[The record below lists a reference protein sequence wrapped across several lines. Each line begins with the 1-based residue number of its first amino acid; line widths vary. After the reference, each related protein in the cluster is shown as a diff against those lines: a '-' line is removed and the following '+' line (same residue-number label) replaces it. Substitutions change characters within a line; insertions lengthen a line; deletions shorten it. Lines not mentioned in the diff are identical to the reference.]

1 MLNNIKIGTRIV
13 ILSIIFLIS
22 LSLMGITSIYYN
34 NNSHKE
40 LENISNKILKSVELL
55 NDMRAQARANEADL
69 VFIIQYSED
78 INKQQPFIDDIN
90 TRSKKLDT
98 DLLEYKSLGDMDQY
112 EEEQLNIYVTNQ
124 KQFREVRN
132 KIIELSK
139 SGDSKQAFE
148 LLAANTSVLDSYQQ
162 ALIDLSKYNV
172 KQGDDAK
179 VQYENN
185 NKNSKGRIISI
196 FVSALVIGSLGAF
209 LIAKSIINPLEKI
222 TTLIVETS
230 RFNLVYD
237 KSFEYLYKYK
247 DEVGIM
253 AVSVFN
259 MRRALREMNEKI
271 LNIAKSLSNNSEELT
286 ASTEEY
292 SKSINQV
299 ATAINEIAE
308 GNSTNAEMVTS
319 TNEKILSIATTI
331 HEANTL
337 TSATVESTGKSLE
350 TIEYGR
356 EAVEFAKKK
365 TEESM
370 EVSKRVGGSFNNLS
384 ESIKKIGGFVDI
396 INSIAEQTNLLAL
409 NAAIEAARAGETGK
423 GFAVV
428 SEEIR
433 KLAEGSASAAKE
445 ITTIVKETI
454 EESDTVVK
462 NMDVAR
468 VAAES
473 QSNAIE
479 NTRQAFEKIKIVVNN
494 ITEKTKNIAMIFN
507 NIDSISKEIAN
518 QTQDMAAVAEQAAA
532 GAEEISASSEEQ
544 FSAIE
549 TIASAAKDLSIMANR
564 LNQEISF
571 IKVK

>member
-13 ILSIIFLIS
+13 ILSVIFLIS

-40 LENISNKILKSVELL
+40 LENISDKILKSIELI

-69 VFIIQYSED
+69 VFIIEYSGD
-78 INKQQPFIDDIN
+78 INKQQSFIDDIN
-90 TRSKKLDT
+90 IRAKKLDAN
-98 DLLEYKSLGDMDQY
+98 LAEYRSLGEISEY
-112 EEEQLNIYVTNQ
+112 EEEQLNIYITNQ

-132 KIIELSK
+132 KIIELAK
-139 SGDSKQAFE
+139 DGNSKQAFE
-148 LLAANTSVLDSYQQ
+148 LLTANTPVLDSYQQ

-172 KQGDDAK
+172 KQGEDAK

-185 NKNSKGRIISI
+185 NKNSKVRIISI
-196 FVSALVIGSLGAF
+196 FISTLIIGSLGAF
-209 LIAKSIINPLEKI
+209 LIARSIISPIKKI
-222 TTLIVETS
+222 TDLIVETS

-247 DEVGIM
+247 DEVGVM
-253 AVSVFN
+253 AVSVFD

-271 LNIAKSLSNNSEELT
+271 LNIAKNLSNNSEELT

-319 TNEKILSIATTI
+319 ANEKILSIATTI

-337 TSATVESTGKSLE
+337 TNANVQSTDKSLE
-350 TIEYGR
+350 TIEYGKK
-356 EAVEFAKKK
+356 AVEFAKQK
-365 TEESM
+365 TEESV
-370 EVSKRVGGSFNNLS
+370 EVSKKVGGAFNNLS
-384 ESIKKIGGFVDI
+384 ESIKKIGGFVQI
-396 INSIAEQTNLLAL
+396 INNIAEQTNLLAL

-445 ITTIVKETI
+445 ITAIVKETV
-454 EESDTVVK
+454 EESTIVVK
-462 NMDVAR
+462 NMEIAR

-473 QSNAIE
+473 QSNTIE
-479 NTRQAFEKIKIVVNN
+479 NTRQAFEKIKIVVND
-494 ITEKTKNIAMIFN
+494 ITEKTKNISIIFN
-507 NIDSISKEIAN
+507 NIDNISKEIAN
-518 QTQDMAAVAEQAAA
+518 QTQDMAAVAQQAAA

-549 TIASAAKDLSIMANR
+549 TIAAAAKDLSMMADN